1 MYILRIQ
8 QTSFLHND
16 SILSDLQPN
25 DRVLF
30 NDTLQALNNKKLTS
44 TVSSSINTT
53 IIDLQ
58 YALNMSVVITFKY
71 PWTIKTIQVVYIKP

>member
-71 PWTIKTIQVVYIKP
+71 P

>member
-8 QTSFLHND
+8 QASFLHND